1 MLGCKGRKC
10 GESPSREAMELSS
23 SATSTERE
31 KG

>member
-1 MLGCKGRKC
+1 MPGYKERKC
-10 GESPSREAMELSS
+10 GENPSREVMELSS